1 MTPDSNTTDGSLIAG
16 RGPASSMT
24 ECWIRRD
31 EAVIIT
37 DDGTVITIPRASSDP
52 PAKTARSIAEIV
64 RLDSIRYE
72 VDSLD

>member
-1 MTPDSNTTDGSLIAG
+1 MMPDSIIPDGSLIAD
-16 RGPASSMT
+16 RGPVSSMT

-72 VDSLD
+72 VDVPD